1 MEAKLNLVINEE
13 DKQLLKELIR
23 QFDRFNENLDDLKTM
38 AAPWLG
44 FKIKKETND

>member
-23 QFDRFNENLDDLKTM
+23 QFDRFNENLEDWKKM

-44 FKIKKETND
+44 FRVKKDDD